1 MNLLPSAVASAF
13 ATPAKRFA
21 VCNVAEATLLPR
33 HCLVAMV
40 CGLASL
46 QRWKLVAGNF
56 FSCSYRGGGR
66 DFGLSFL

>member
-56 FSCSYRGGGR
+56 FLLLQGWEGG
-66 DFGLSFL
+66 DLGLSFL